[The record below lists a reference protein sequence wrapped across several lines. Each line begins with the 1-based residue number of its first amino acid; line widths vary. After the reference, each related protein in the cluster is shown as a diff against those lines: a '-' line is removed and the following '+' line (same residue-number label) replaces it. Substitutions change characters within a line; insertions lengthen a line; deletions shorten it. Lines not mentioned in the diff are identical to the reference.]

1 MYTHDAKLNAFGQWY
16 ELYCALKTMDKTAP
30 EYQELSKKCEELKQA
45 FNNMF
50 E

>member
-16 ELYCALKTMDKTAP
+16 KLNCILKTMDKNST
-30 EYQELSKKCEELKQA
+30 EYQELSKKCEALKQA

-50 E
+50 K